1 MSRNTHQHGRT
12 RRTLTRVAIA
22 SALALA
28 PVTALAVPAFA
39 APVVLEPADGLDTVN
54 RPGHGRHGHGHGHG
68 RHGDWNRGG
77 HGDWNR
83 GGHGDWNRGRHG
95 NDWDRGR
102 HGRHDWDR
110 GHHGRGYFPMPST
123 GSAF

>member
-1 MSRNTHQHGRT
+1 MSRNNHLNSRT
-12 RRTLTRVAIA
+12 RRTLARVAVA
-22 SALALA
+22 SALVLA

-39 APVVLEPADGLDTVN
+39 APVEPADGLDAVE

-68 RHGDWNRGG
+68 HGRGHGHGGHGSWNRG
-77 HGDWNR
+77 HDHDHDW
-83 GGHGDWNRGRHG
+83 
-95 NDWDRGR
+95 DWDRGR

-110 GHHGRGYFPMPST
+110 GHHGRGHFPLPST

>member
-1 MSRNTHQHGRT
+1 MSRNKHLHSRT
-12 RRTLTRVAIA
+12 RRTLARVAVA
-22 SALALA
+22 SALVLA

-39 APVVLEPADGLDTVN
+39 TPVALESADGLDAVE

-68 RHGDWNRGG
+68 HGRGHGHGG
-77 HGDWNR
+77 HGSWNRDHDWNP
-83 GGHGDWNRGRHG
+83 
-95 NDWDRGR
+95 GR

-110 GHHGRGYFPMPST
+110 GHHRRGYFPLPST